1 MLILSGDVGGTN
13 SRLQLTHY
21 EKNLAQVIS
30 RKSFKNHEFKNFKA
44 IIEHFLK
51 SCETNACDIA
61 SICLAVAGPIV
72 NQSVRFTNLPWFI
85 DATILKDELGIQHIE
100 LINDFQ
106 AIGHGIN
113 QLSEEDIATL
123 QKGEYKPTGP
133 RAIIGPGTGLGV
145 GLTFWNGQHY
155 EVIPTEGGHVDFSP
169 TSHTQMELL
178 QYLRRKY
185 HRISV
190 ERIVSGPGIENIYH
204 FVRDN
209 PIYAAEESEALRF
222 AIASEP
228 QSIAPTISHFALEHQ
243 DPVALRVLD
252 IFIKAYGTIAGNLA
266 LTALPF
272 GGLYLVGNMT
282 NRLLTPI
289 KSGQFLNNFLDKGR
303 ISGVLER
310 VPIYVVLEP
319 NIGLIG
325 AAHYAA
331 QTRSSA

>member
-1 MLILSGDVGGTN
+1 MLVLSGDIGGTN
-13 SRLQLTHY
+13 SRLQLTRY
-21 EKNLAQVIS
+21 QASLAEVVKRQ
-30 RKSFKNHEFKNFKA
+30 SFKNHEFKNFKA
-44 IIEHFLK
+44 IIEQFLA
-51 SCETNACDIA
+51 ACDTA
-61 SICLAVAGPIV
+61 AQKVSSICLAVAGPIV

-85 DATILKDELGIQHIE
+85 DAAMLKQELGIKRIE

-106 AIGHGIN
+106 AIGHGIG
-113 QLSEEDIATL
+113 QLTSEDLAPL
-123 QKGEYKPTGP
+123 QKGEYRANAPH
-133 RAIIGPGTGLGV
+133 AIIGPGTGLGV
-145 GLTFWNGQHY
+145 GITLWNGQHQ
-155 EVIPTEGGHVDFSP
+155 EVVPTEGGHVDFSP

-185 HRISV
+185 HRVSV

-209 PIYAAEESEALRF
+209 PIYAAQETEALRF

-228 QSIAPTISHFALEHQ
+228 HNIAPTISHFALEHQ

-266 LTALPF
+266 LTTLPF

-282 NRLLTPI
+282 NRLLEPI
-289 KSGQFLNNFLDKGR
+289 KAGQFLNKFLDKGR

-310 VPIYVVLEP
+310 VPIYVVLEQ
-319 NIGLIG
+319 NVGLIG

-331 QTRSSA
+331 KTRSAE

>member
-1 MLILSGDVGGTN
+1 MLVLSGDIGGTN
-13 SRLQLTHY
+13 SRLQLTRY
-21 EKNLAQVIS
+21 DKSLVEVIK
-30 RKSFKNHEFKNFKA
+30 RDSFKNHDFKNFKA
-44 IIEHFLK
+44 IVDHFL
-51 SCETNACDIA
+51 EACSVSTKTVT

-85 DATILKDELGIQHIE
+85 DAHLLKKELGIKCVE

-106 AIGHGIN
+106 AIGHGIS
-113 QLSEEDIATL
+113 QLTQQDMISL
-123 QKGEYKPTGP
+123 QKGEYQATAP

-145 GLTFWNGQHY
+145 GITLWNGQYH
-155 EVIPTEGGHVDFSP
+155 EVVPTEGGHVDFSP

-185 HRISV
+185 HRVSV

-204 FVRDN
+204 FVCDN
-209 PIYAAEESEALRF
+209 PIYAAQETEALRF
-222 AIASEP
+222 AITSEP
-228 QSIAPTISHFALEHQ
+228 HNIAPTISRFALEHQ

-266 LTALPF
+266 LTTLPF

-282 NRLLTPI
+282 NRLLEPI
-289 KSGQFLNNFLDKGR
+289 KTGQFLNKFLDKGR

-310 VPIYVVLEP
+310 IPIHVVLEQ
-319 NIGLIG
+319 NVGLIG

-331 QTRSSA
+331 KTRLA